1 MQVMTYE
8 AIVEDGQIKLS
19 DSVRLPEK
27 TKVYVVVPGTPV
39 QPRVLIAS
47 PRLKHPEQAADFAKE
62 VIEETPDAS
71 V

>member
-19 DSVRLPEK
+19 DSIQLPEK

-39 QPRVLIAS
+39 QPRFFVAS
-47 PRLKHPEQAADFAKE
+47 PHLTHPEQAADFVKE